1 MRLDPGDGM
10 GFANGGVAIVMHHK
24 SRLNVTIHRPKQET
38 TMAWQKPEATNL
50 RFGFE
55 ITMYIAN
62 R

>member
-1 MRLDPGDGM
+1 VQVSAQTG
-10 GFANGGVAIVMHHK
+10 
-24 SRLNVTIHRPKQET
+24 TIPINAGQPVRPNNNLIKLEINMTWT
-38 TMAWQKPEATNL
+38 TPAATDL